1 MSERLV
7 VCEHC
12 EKTIAENAALKRR
25 VDELLEIYNSKAEE
39 ATLEHTDLEE
49 CWKRKIELIDDNAA
63 LKRENE
69 GLMML
74 LGQDTIEEFAKANG
88 GREVHRSWRDTMLR
102 QGRNVPEV
110 KMVWEE
116 LPMYDRNLDCTI
128 SKDAILD
135 YTTWVLGKIALLEEP
150 E

>member
-1 MSERLV
+1 MGLTEEAANKIAQRYNSDL
-7 VCEHC
+7 
-12 EKTIAENAALKRR
+12 IAELSDEIAAL
-25 VDELLEIYNSKAEE
+25 E
-39 ATLEHTDLEE
+39 
-49 CWKRKIELIDDNAA
+49 
-63 LKRENE
+63 RETE

-74 LGQDTIEEFAKANG
+74 LSQDTIEEFAKANG

-110 KMVWEE
+110 RMVWEE

-135 YTTWVLGKIALLEEP
+135 YTTWVLGKIALLTEQVT
-150 E
+150 